1 MNFVRAVHAFFVDT
15 IQTILLAA
23 GIFFIVYF
31 FILRPFQVSGLSM
44 YPTLHDNEH
53 VFTNIIGL
61 RFAEPRR
68 GDIIVFKAPT
78 EKNRDFIKR
87 VIGLPGEKVSLQSG
101 NVYINN
107 KRLDE
112 REYLDENVMTPDGKF
127 LNEGKEVKVPQGDY
141 FVMGDNRDASS
152 DSRDWGLLDKKEIK
166 GVAFFVYL
174 PIQRI
179 RFLKNPFGSS

>member
-1 MNFVRAVHAFFVDT
+1 MNLLRAVHAFFVDT

-44 YPTLHDNEH
+44 YPTLHDSEH

-61 RFAEPRR
+61 RFGDPKR
-68 GDIIVFKAPT
+68 GDIVVFHAPG
-78 EKNRDFIKR
+78 EQDRDFIKR
-87 VIGLPGEKVSLQSG
+87 VIGLPGEKVSLNDG
-101 NVYINN
+101 FVYINN

-112 REYLDENVMTPDGKF
+112 HAYLDPSILTKYGKF
-127 LNEGKEVKVPQGDY
+127 LSVGKQITVPPNDY
-141 FVMGDNRDASS
+141 FVIGDNREASS
-152 DSRDWGLLDKKEIK
+152 DSRDWGLLKKKEIK

-174 PIQRI
+174 PLQRMRI
-179 RFLKNPFGSS
+179 LKNPFQE